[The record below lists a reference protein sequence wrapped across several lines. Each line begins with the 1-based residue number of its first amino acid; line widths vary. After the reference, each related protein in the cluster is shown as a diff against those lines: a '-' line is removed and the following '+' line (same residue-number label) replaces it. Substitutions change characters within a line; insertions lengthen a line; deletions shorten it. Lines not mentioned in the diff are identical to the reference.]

1 MKVYGVFQFSPIG
14 DQCLG
19 IYDSL
24 DKIESNYGKAEKLVG
39 TNKKISP
46 LNETKNAWVIKAWE
60 SKNYKYIA
68 EIEINQKINI
78 G

>member
-1 MKVYGVFQFSPIG
+1 MKVYGVFQFSPTG
-14 DQCLG
+14 DSCLG
-19 IYDSL
+19 VYDSL
-24 DKIESNYGKAEKLVG
+24 DKIESEYGKAEKLVG

-46 LNETKNAWVIKAWE
+46 LSEIKNAWMIQAWE

-68 EIEINQKINI
+68 EIELNKKINI